1 LYTHLE
7 YNVRLATKSAAN
19 LVKTTAKLQL
29 NYWSLLASLVKAQ
42 ENNLS
47 QNTDESTGIE
57 TAFSAQV
64 DYSPINKLAAHWAQ
78 Q

>member
-7 YNVRLATKSAAN
+7 YNVRLTTKSAAN

-29 NYWSLLASLVKAQ
+29 NYWSPLVCLVKAQ

-47 QNTDESTGIE
+47 QNMDKSTKIK

-64 DYSPINKLAAHWAQ
+64 DYGPINKLAAHWAQ
-78 Q
+78 K